1 MRSLG
6 WQQLEGVVLKLKLR
20 RLSVQRRSVRRVL
33 GQQVLNVTDAER
45 WPHANG
51 GRRRKAREETRAH
64 EFEGFFFESARSGS
78 LSNIL
83 FSRTALLLYS
93 LIKCT

>member
-20 RLSVQRRSVRRVL
+20 RLSGQRRSVGQVL
-33 GQQVLNVTDAER
+33 GQQVLNATDAER

-64 EFEGFFFESARSGS
+64 EFGGFFF
-78 LSNIL
+78 
-83 FSRTALLLYS
+83 
-93 LIKCT
+93 